1 MNRILL
7 FNKPH
12 GVLTRFTDDQGRP
25 NLSHFIDV
33 PGVYPVGRLDAD
45 SEGLLLLTDRG
56 SLVDPLLQPGGK
68 AKRYLVCVEGQP
80 SESAL
85 HALRSGVDLKDG
97 RTLPAQVR
105 EVEEP
110 AWLWQRDPPIR
121 FRKSIP
127 TAWLELEIRE
137 GRNRQVRR
145 MTAAVG
151 LPTLRLVRISFG
163 PLQLGDLPLGQW
175 REATETE
182 AAALLAVEEAARSA
196 PKRGRS
202 APPRGKRQARRQ
214 SRRG

>member
-25 NLSHFIDV
+25 NLSDFISV
-33 PGVYPVGRLDAD
+33 PDVYPIGRLDAD
-45 SEGLLLLTDRG
+45 SEGLLVLTDRG

-68 AKRYLVCVEGQP
+68 AKRYLVCVEGTPNQA
-80 SESAL
+80 AL
-85 HALRSGVDLKDG
+85 QSLRNGLDLKDG
-97 RTLPAQVR
+97 RTLPARVR
-105 EVEEP
+105 ELSEP
-110 AWLWQRDPPIR
+110 TWLWERDPPIR

-151 LPTLRLVRISFG
+151 LPTLRLVRASFG
-163 PLQLGDLPLGQW
+163 PLELGELPLGQW
-175 REATETE
+175 RDATE
-182 AAALLAVEEAARSA
+182 EEFHTLVSLESTVRPKSA
-196 PKRGRS
+196 PR
-202 APPRGKRQARRQ
+202 RGKR
-214 SRRG
+214 RRGGRR